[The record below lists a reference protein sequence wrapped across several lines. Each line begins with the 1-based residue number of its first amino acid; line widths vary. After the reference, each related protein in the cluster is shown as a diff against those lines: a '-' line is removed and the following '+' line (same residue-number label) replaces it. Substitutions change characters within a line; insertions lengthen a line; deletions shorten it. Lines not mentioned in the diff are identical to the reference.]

1 MLKGITETFRDFFD
15 KYKNFSLKKRLPR
28 AVPSTEEAIL
38 PFNPAENSIEPRTL
52 KRMIDQ
58 KKTLVLLDVRDEW
71 EYKTIHLDHAL
82 WIPLA
87 ELPRRIR
94 ELNPY
99 IEIVVY
105 CHRGMRSL
113 DATYLLQQLGFKR
126 VRSLV
131 GGIDRWASE
140 IAPDLPRY

>member
-15 KYKNFSLKKRLPR
+15 KYRNFSLKKRLPR

-38 PFNPAENSIEPRTL
+38 PFNPVENSIEPRTL

-71 EYKTIHLDHAL
+71 EYKTTHLDHAL

>member
-71 EYKTIHLDHAL
+71 EYKTTHLDHAL

>member
-1 MLKGITETFRDFFD
+1 MLKGIKETLRDFLD
-15 KYKNFSLKKRLPR
+15 KYISFPLRKRLPR

-52 KRMIDQ
+52 KHMLDQ
-58 KKTLVLLDVRDEW
+58 KKTIVLLDVRDEW
-71 EYKTIHLDHAL
+71 EYKFAHLDQAL

-87 ELPRRIR
+87 QLPRRIR

-140 IAPDLPRY
+140 INPDLPRY